1 MPQNESL
8 ELLVLRA
15 AKAQLEEQN
24 RKLLAE
30 REQLIAEQERLKAEH
45 QARIEAMERELEE
58 ARAAYLSLLA
68 QLDAD
73 RLLQEMAALKET
85 LKKRDKALFG
95 PTTERIVGPAGP
107 EPTHEPTRRKGH
119 GPTPQ
124 PALERRE
131 VRHELPADDRGC
143 AACGG
148 TLVEMG
154 DHTEDAEEITV
165 EARRFVR
172 LLHRRQ
178 KYRCTCNGMVK
189 TAPGPA
195 RLIPSGRYS
204 PAFAVEIAAAKYADH
219 LPLERQVRIL
229 AREGLKVTSQ
239 ALWDQIEAAARLA
252 APTYEA
258 VAARVLTSQVVGAD
272 ETHWPLLVGE
282 KVEENKRWQSW
293 CVTSPDLVS
302 YRILPSRSTDAVRQ
316 VLGDYRGTAVT
327 DGYAAYEALSASLPV
342 DATFRIAHCWAH
354 VRRKFVEARD
364 NFPDECDAALALI
377 RELYEV
383 ERVASEGPPDTLLE
397 RRSRLRTER
406 SRPVVSELYA
416 WADKV
421 RALPRSALGQAIAY
435 MKNLKDGLTVFL
447 DDPRVPIDNNQ
458 TECALRGLVVLR
470 SLCATS
476 SRARK
481 QGYLGWGRGPTR
493 AVA

>member
-8 ELLVLRA
+8 ELLVLREA
-15 AKAQLEEQN
+15 NAQLREQN
-24 RKLLAE
+24 QELQAE
-30 REQLIAEQERLKAEH
+30 RDRLDAEYR
-45 QARIEAMERELEE
+45 ARVETLERELEE
-58 ARAAYLSLLA
+58 AKAAYLSLLA
-68 QLDAD
+68 QLDAE
-73 RLLQEMAALKET
+73 RLQQEVAALKET

-95 PTTERIVGPAGP
+95 PTSERLVGPAGM
-107 EPTHEPTRRKGH
+107 EPSNEPVRHKGH

-124 PALERRE
+124 PTLERRE
-131 VRHELPADDRGC
+131 IRHELPADDRDC
-143 AACGG
+143 SACGG

-172 LLHRRQ
+172 VLNRRQ

-195 RLIPSGRYS
+195 KLIPGGRYS

-229 AREGLKVTSQ
+229 GREGLKVTS
-239 ALWDQIEAAARLA
+239 ATLWDQIEAAARLVT
-252 APTYEA
+252 PTYEA
-258 VAARVLTSQVVGAD
+258 IRAQVLTSPVVGAD

-282 KVEENKRWQSW
+282 KVEENKRWQTW
-293 CVTSPDLVS
+293 CVSSPDLVS
-302 YRILPSRSTDAVRQ
+302 YRILPSRSTDAARQ
-316 VLGDYRGTAVT
+316 VLGSYRGTAVT
-327 DGYAAYEALSASLPV
+327 DGYAAYEALSASLPA
-342 DATFRIAHCWAH
+342 DATFRLAHCWAH

-364 NFPDECDAALALI
+364 NFPAECDTALELI
-377 RELYEV
+377 RQLYDA
-383 ERVASEGPPDTLLE
+383 EREASDGPPDMLLE
-397 RRSRLRTER
+397 RRARLRDER
-406 SRPVVSELYA
+406 SRPIVSQLYT
-416 WADKV
+416 WADEV

-435 MKNLKDGLTVFL
+435 MKNLKAGLTVFL
-447 DDPRVPIDNNQ
+447 ENPRVPIDNNQ